1 MRFLA
6 LIALF
11 LFSSGIQER
20 KELVI
25 TQQKIQVSGYT
36 SLGKFNCDFSKVGM
50 ADTLQLNS
58 NPNGIRK
65 SLEFK
70 IPVKSFSCGNFL
82 INSDFR
88 STLKADDFPFAF
100 VKVANFRE
108 KSGKIFCHLSLNLVG
123 KKLEFPDLMLERNPK
138 GLTGKLILNFDL
150 LNLSPPSKFGGLVK
164 VENQLDL
171 EILLGA

>member
-1 MRFLA
+1 MRILA
-6 LIALF
+6 LLALL

-36 SLGKFNCDFSKVGM
+36 SVGKFNCDFSRAGM
-50 ADTLQLNS
+50 ADTLRINS
-58 NPNGIRK
+58 TEVRK
-65 SLEFK
+65 GLEFK

-82 INSDFR
+82 LNSDFR
-88 STLKADDFPFAF
+88 STLKAEDYPFAY

-123 KKLEFPDLMLERNPK
+123 RKLEFPDLMLERNPK
-138 GLTGKLILNFDL
+138 GLSGKLILNFDL
-150 LNLSPPSKFGGLVK
+150 LKLSPPSKFGGLVK
-164 VENQLDL
+164 VEDQLDL
-171 EILLGA
+171 EIQLGA

>member
-6 LIALF
+6 LFVLL
-11 LFSSGIQER
+11 LFSSGFQER

-25 TQQKIQVSGYT
+25 TQQKILVSGYT
-36 SLGKFNCDFSKVGM
+36 SVGKFNCDFSRVGM
-50 ADTLQLNS
+50 ADTLRFNS
-58 NPNGIRK
+58 TEVRK

-70 IPVKSFSCGNFL
+70 IPVKNFSCGNFL
-82 INSDFR
+82 LNSDFR
-88 STLKADDFPFAF
+88 STLKAEDFPYAN
-100 VKVANFRE
+100 VRVANFRE
-108 KSGKIFCHLSLNLVG
+108 KSGKVFCHLTLDLVG
-123 KKLEFPDLMLERNPK
+123 RRLEFPDLMLERGPK
-138 GLTGKLILNFDL
+138 GLSGKLILNFDL

>member
-1 MRFLA
+1 MRILA
-6 LIALF
+6 LFALI

-36 SLGKFNCDFSKVGM
+36 SVGKFTCDFSRAGM
-50 ADTLQLNS
+50 ADTLRLNT
-58 NPNGIRK
+58 NEIRK
-65 SLEFK
+65 GLEFK

-82 INSDFR
+82 LNSDFR
-88 STLKADDFPFAF
+88 STLKADDFPFAL
-100 VKVANFRE
+100 VRVVNFRE

-123 KKLEFPDLMLERNPK
+123 KKLEFPDLMLERSPK
-138 GLTGKLILNFDL
+138 GLSGKLILNFDL
-150 LNLSPPSKFGGLVK
+150 LNLSPPNKFGGLVK
-164 VENQLDL
+164 VEDQLDL